1 MHCDPSLP
9 WRFNNAW
16 RSCLFHDA
24 LRKVCVSPM
33 MHCVLSPMNEGRH
46 DARRS
51 HQRCTAIEGC
61 VLSHCDPSK
70 GVLSP
75 MRSLGDRRVCSL
87 QSKGVLSPMRSKG
100 VLSPIR
106 SKGVSISAIGVS
118 LEGRVIPSIM
128 RSHQRQSTAHCD
140 QRASPMMHGE
150 RRVCTAIEGC
160 AKGVRRSCSLQSKGV
175 LSPMMHCDPTAMHRV
190 CSRGESRQC
199 DQRVCSLHRRSKG
212 VLSPI
217 EGCAMR
223 SLTAIEGCAV
233 SDRRVCCL
241 RSKGVLS
248 PML

>member
-1 MHCDPSLP
+1 
-9 WRFNNAW
+9 
-16 RSCLFHDA
+16 
-24 LRKVCVSPM
+24 M
-33 MHCVLSPMNEGRH
+33 MHGDPIN

-51 HQRCTAIEGC
+51 KGVFSPTAIPRRACCLLCDPSAIEGC
-61 VLSHCDPSK
+61 ALSN
-70 GVLSP
+70 
-75 MRSLGDRRVCSL
+75 RRVCSL
-87 QSKGVLSPMRSKG
+87 QSKG

-106 SKGVSISAIGVS
+106 SKGVSISAIGV
-118 LEGRVIPSIM
+118 GRVIPSIM

-160 AKGVRRSCSLQSKGV
+160 ALGVRRSCSLQSKGV